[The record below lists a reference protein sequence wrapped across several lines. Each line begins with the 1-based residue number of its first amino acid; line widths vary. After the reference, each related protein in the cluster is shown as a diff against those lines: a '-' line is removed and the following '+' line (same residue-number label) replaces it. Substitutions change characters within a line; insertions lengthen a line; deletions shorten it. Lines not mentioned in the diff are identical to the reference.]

1 MTLLIRNAQG
11 EIKTFMEAAAG
22 SVLEPGESLEEIDMP
37 FGTYA
42 NRLRLLI
49 DSRGGELIQAAAGG
63 GTIHVQVECPGETS
77 VALNI
82 NGLVET
88 IPLVNGKG
96 ELVLSCIVPGTFIV
110 TPADRQAYCAAG
122 EAVCIVEVSE

>member
-42 NRLRLLI
+42 NR
-49 DSRGGELIQAAAGG
+49 
-63 GTIHVQVECPGETS
+63 
-77 VALNI
+77 
-82 NGLVET
+82 
-88 IPLVNGKG
+88 
-96 ELVLSCIVPGTFIV
+96 
-110 TPADRQAYCAAG
+110 CA
-122 EAVCIVEVSE
+122 C

>member
-1 MTLLIRNAQG
+1 MPT
-11 EIKTFMEAAAG
+11 AAPA
-22 SVLEPGESLEEIDMP
+22 D
-37 FGTYA
+37 
-42 NRLRLLI
+42 

-77 VALNI
+77 VALKHQR
-82 NGLVET
+82 LVET

-122 EAVCIVEVSE
+122 KRSVLWRCLNEGFEG